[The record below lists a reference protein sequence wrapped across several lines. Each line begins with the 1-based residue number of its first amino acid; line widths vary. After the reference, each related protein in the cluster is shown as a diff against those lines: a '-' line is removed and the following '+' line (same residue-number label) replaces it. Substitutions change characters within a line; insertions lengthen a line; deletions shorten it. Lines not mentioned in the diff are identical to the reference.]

1 MIEAPSG
8 RLAYGLPLSDLK
20 RIVAVLAQEPAIQRV
35 ILFGSRA
42 KGNFRDGSD
51 IDLCLEA
58 PTLDS
63 GAVSRLASDLDD
75 LLLPWKIDLILRHE
89 IRHPAL
95 VDHIQRAGIPFAIGM
110 AAAQ

>member
-1 MIEAPSG
+1 MKAPSE
-8 RLAYGLPLSDLK
+8 RVAYGLPLSDLK
-20 RIVAVLAQEPAIQRV
+20 RILAVLAQEPAIRRV

-42 KGNFRDGSD
+42 KWNFRNGSD

-58 PTLDS
+58 PALDP
-63 GAVSRLASDLDD
+63 GKVSRLASDLDD

-89 IRHPAL
+89 IQHPGL
-95 VDHIQRAGIPFAIGM
+95 VDHIQRVGIPLVIGM